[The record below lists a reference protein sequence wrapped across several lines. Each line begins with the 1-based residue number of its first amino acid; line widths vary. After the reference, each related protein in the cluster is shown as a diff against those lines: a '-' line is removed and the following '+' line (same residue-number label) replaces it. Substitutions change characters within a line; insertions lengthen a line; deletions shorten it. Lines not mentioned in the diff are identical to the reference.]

1 MTGNADRERWSVEYN
16 WAGNVAYQARE
27 VARPRSIDALRTLV
41 VNRDQVRALGS
52 RHSFSQVAD
61 GPGTLVSLEEL
72 PDEIAVNGRQVV
84 VPAATRYGVLAEFL
98 ASRELALPNMASL
111 PHISVAG
118 AVATATH
125 GSGDGNGCLSTS
137 VAGVEM
143 VTASGGL
150 RTVWRGDPEFAGSV
164 VALGALGIVTRLT
177 LDVVPAFEVR
187 QQVYVEVPWQ
197 DVVAE
202 LDTVFA
208 SAYSVSVF
216 TDWAGPAQ
224 VWVKSLEEVSLPFK
238 PADGPVHM
246 LAGESVAA
254 VTEQGGVP
262 GPWLDRLP
270 HFRLGHKPSAGA
282 ELQSEYLLPRESA
295 ADALGRLREMAPS
308 ITPLLQISELRTVA
322 ADNLWLSPAYGRDVL
337 GVHFTWK
344 LDVPGVTAVL
354 PAIEAALLPLGA
366 RPHWGKVFHTT
377 EVASIYP
384 QWTDFAELRSHHDPK
399 GKFTNLLLDRLSQRG
414 STGDS
419 VGPRFR

>member
-1 MTGNADRERWSVEYN
+1 VEHN
-16 WAGNVAYQARE
+16 WAGNIAYQARE
-27 VARPRSIDALRTLV
+27 VARPRTMDALRSLV
-41 VNRDQVRALGS
+41 AERDRVRALGS
-52 RHSFSQVAD
+52 RHSFSEVAD

-72 PDEIAVNGRQVV
+72 PEEITVLGDEQVV

-98 ASRELALPNMASL
+98 QSHDLALPNMASL

-125 GSGDGNGCLSTS
+125 GSGDANGCLSTA
-137 VAGVEM
+137 VVGLEL

-164 VALGALGIVTRLT
+164 VALGALGIVTRVMLA
-177 LDVVPAFEVR
+177 VRPSFEVR
-187 QQVYVEVPWQ
+187 QQVYVDVPW
-197 DVVAE
+197 DDLVAE
-202 LDTVFA
+202 LDPVFA

-224 VWVKSLEEVSLPFK
+224 VWVKSLEDVTLPFK

-262 GPWLDRLP
+262 GPWLHRLP

-295 ADALGRLREMAPS
+295 VAALARLRAMTAR
-308 ITPLLQISELRTVA
+308 ITPLLQITELRTVA
-322 ADNLWLSPAYGRDVL
+322 ADNLWLSPANGRDVL

-354 PAIEAALLPLGA
+354 PEIEAALLPLGA
-366 RPHWGKVFHTT
+366 RPHWGKVSHTT
-377 EVASIYP
+377 ETASLYP

-399 GKFTNLLLDRLSQRG
+399 GKFTNPFLDRLG
-414 STGDS
+414 
-419 VGPRFR
+419 

>member
-1 MTGNADRERWSVEYN
+1 VERNWS
-16 WAGNVAYQARE
+16 GNVAYQARE
-27 VARPRSIDALRTLV
+27 IARPRTVEALRSLV
-41 VNRDQVRALGS
+41 AGRERVRALGS
-52 RHSFSQVAD
+52 RHSFSEVAD
-61 GPGTLVSLEEL
+61 GPGTLVSLEDL
-72 PDEIAVNGRQVV
+72 PAEITVSGDRVT

-98 ASRELALPNMASL
+98 QSQGLALPNMASL

-125 GSGDGNGCLSTS
+125 GSGDANGCLSTS
-137 VAGVEM
+137 VAGLEL

-150 RTVWRGDPEFAGSV
+150 RGVWRGDPEFAGSV
-164 VALGALGIVTRLT
+164 VALGALGVVTTVT
-177 LDVVPAFEVR
+177 LDVRPAFEVR
-187 QQVYVEVPWQ
+187 QRVYVDVPWETA
-197 DVVAE
+197 VAE

-208 SAYSVSVF
+208 SGYSVSMF

-224 VWVKSLEEVSLPFK
+224 VWVKSLDEVSLPFT
-238 PADGPVHM
+238 PAEGPVHM

-295 ADALGRLREMAPS
+295 VDALTRLRSMAAR
-308 ITPLLQISELRTVA
+308 ITPLLQITELRTVA
-322 ADNLWLSPAYGRDVL
+322 ADSLWLSPAGGRDVL

-354 PAIEAALLPLGA
+354 PDIEAALVPLGA
-366 RPHWGKVFHTT
+366 RPHWGKLFHTKD
-377 EVASIYP
+377 VAALYP
-384 QWTDFAELRSHHDPK
+384 RWTDFAELRAHHDPK
-399 GKFTNLLLDRLSQRG
+399 GKFTNGFLDR
-414 STGDS
+414 
-419 VGPRFR
+419 F